1 MPPVKLPV
9 DFIALM
15 NGIIGYAVK
24 RFWRRV
30 RLILLVVLIIWLL
43 GCGLLAFMIYQTG
56 SINEAEAADVI
67 IVLGAGLTDD
77 GQPNWALSRRSEHAA
92 ELWKAGFAEMIIC
105 TGGVGTRVTRS
116 EADGC
121 REVLEREGVPGDA
134 IVLEDTSRSTEENA
148 INSKAIMEANGW
160 QTAILVSDSYHVF
173 RASYIFSSVGIDVLL
188 SPVPIEKIES
198 PSFYAYSLVREV
210 LALQWHVFK
219 EFFHLPVTY
228 VRFG

>member
-1 MPPVKLPV
+1 
-9 DFIALM
+9 
-15 NGIIGYAVK
+15 VK
-24 RFWRRV
+24 RFWRRM
-30 RLILLVVLIIWLL
+30 RFLILFTIIIWLI
-43 GCGLLAFMIYQTG
+43 GCGVLAFMIYRTG
-56 SINEAEAADVI
+56 TIDEAEEADVI

-92 ELWKAGFAEMIIC
+92 ALWKAGFAETIIC

-121 REVLEREGVPGDA
+121 REVVEREGVPRSA

-148 INSKAIMEANGW
+148 MNAKAIMDANGW

-173 RASYIFSSVGIDVLL
+173 RARYIFTSFGIELVL
-188 SPVPIEKIES
+188 SPVPIDKIES
-198 PSFYAYSLVREV
+198 PSFYAYSLVREIF
-210 LALQWHVFK
+210 ALHWHVVK
-219 EFFHLPVTY
+219 EFFRLPVTY